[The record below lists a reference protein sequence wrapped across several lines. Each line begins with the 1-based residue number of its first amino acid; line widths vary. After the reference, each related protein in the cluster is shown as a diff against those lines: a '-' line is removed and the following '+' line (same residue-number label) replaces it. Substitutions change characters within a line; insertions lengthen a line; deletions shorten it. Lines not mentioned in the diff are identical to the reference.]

1 MYYSDVQHLISVE
14 EGGSTVTTWY
24 AAPIWQ
30 RCKQKVYD
38 KESALKLSRIMRDN
52 RNIAMMLLA
61 DFVKHDEFL
70 FLLTLLNLNYADYD
84 YEIDP
89 ATLKLLYSS

>member
-1 MYYSDVQHLISVE
+1 
-14 EGGSTVTTWY
+14 
-24 AAPIWQ
+24 
-30 RCKQKVYD
+30 
-38 KESALKLSRIMRDN
+38 MRDN

-89 ATLKLLYSS
+89 TTLNVNNQIVGKSDLCPSF

>member
-1 MYYSDVQHLISVE
+1 
-14 EGGSTVTTWY
+14 
-24 AAPIWQ
+24 
-30 RCKQKVYD
+30 
-38 KESALKLSRIMRDN
+38 
-52 RNIAMMLLA
+52 MMLLA

-89 ATLKLLYSS
+89 TTLNVNNQIVTVEFISKPSTLRYVNIQKNPQNSCCIFIFDRLCK